1 MADIRHRP
9 LPWLANHG
17 IRPDNFT
24 GLSQASQRPRQISMI
39 DIPWDQ
45 PATLIDLD
53 GKPPSISTVRD
64 CVRHYVILTPAAQQQ
79 ARMLL
84 TRPTFR
90 ADRKSRTWL
99 LAPGEIEL
107 LVQRLMAENK
117 KLN

>member
-1 MADIRHRP
+1 M
-9 LPWLANHG
+9 L
-17 IRPDNFT
+17 
-24 GLSQASQRPRQISMI
+24 

-64 CVRHYVILTPAAQQQ
+64 CVRHFAIRTPEAQKK
-79 ARMLL
+79 ARMIL

-99 LAPGEIEL
+99 LNPDEIEL
-107 LVQRLMAENK
+107 LLAQMQAENATR
-117 KLN
+117 N

>member
-1 MADIRHRP
+1 M
-9 LPWLANHG
+9 L
-17 IRPDNFT
+17 
-24 GLSQASQRPRQISMI
+24 

-53 GKPPSISTVRD
+53 GKPPSISTVHE
-64 CVRHYVILTPAAQQQ
+64 CVRHYAILTPPAQQK

-99 LAPGEIEL
+99 LNPDEIEIL
-107 LVQRLMAENK
+107 LAKMQAESSTMN
-117 KLN
+117 

>member
-1 MADIRHRP
+1 MTVLFCTENGAGESSKISAIGRKLTRVSIRRFP
-9 LPWLANHG
+9 VLN
-17 IRPDNFT
+17 
-24 GLSQASQRPRQISMI
+24 
-39 DIPWDQ
+39 IPWDQ

-64 CVRHYVILTPAAQQQ
+64 CVRHFAILTHEAQQK

-99 LAPGEIEL
+99 LNPDEIAL
-107 LVQRLMAENK
+107 LLAQMRAEK
-117 KLN
+117 STLN